1 VTEIFNK
8 RNTEEHE
15 DGLFTEGNEGNEGW
29 RLRDFV
35 ALFGKIFP
43 SLASLTS
50 AKESVFVFFC

>member
-15 DGLFTEGNEGNEGW
+15 DRLFTEGNEGNEGW

-43 SLASLTS
+43 SLAS